1 MLYRLKFTYT
11 VETTIHVDVGRLI
24 IPYLRSLGYESF
36 GCVGFCFGGW
46 AVAQC
51 LALESSPFSAG
62 VGIHPSLNVE
72 DLHRRPVADLAKRV
86 GKTPLLLLPAGNDK
100 REVKPGGVAVRILA
114 ESRGVDESEISVE
127 FPDQIHGFVSRG
139 EPSEDQKRAIDK
151 STEHFIKH
159 LS

>member
-11 VETTIHVDVGRLI
+11 VDTTINVDCQRLVV
-24 IPYLRSLGYESF
+24 PHLRSLGYESF

-72 DLHRRPVADLAKRV
+72 DLHRRPVADLARRV
-86 GKTPLLLLPAGNDK
+86 GRKPLLLIPAGNDK
-100 REVKPGGVAVRILA
+100 IDVRPGGAVVKILA
-114 ESRGVDESEISVE
+114 EARGVDESEISVE
-127 FPDQIHGFVSRG
+127 FSNQIHGWVSRG
-139 EPSEDQKRAIDK
+139 KPSEDQKRAIDCAIK
-151 STEHFIKH
+151 HFINH
-159 LS
+159 L